1 MRLFNETLL
10 FFIGVHLSANILLK
24 KLAFNLKSG
33 SNLLLITN
41 GGTKGTILPLN
52 LHAV

>member
-1 MRLFNETLL
+1 MKHYCFLL
-10 FFIGVHLSANILLK
+10 EYIYQQILK